1 MSKQF
6 SDQEQVTV
14 RTAFAVLLVALSR
27 GRVPLGPDAQRL
39 AKEAWDAVRLP
50 DDPPLAI
57 HQRKVSPIALPF
69 GDGFH

>member
-1 MSKQF
+1 MSKQL
-6 SDQEQVTV
+6 SEQEQVTL
-14 RTAFAVLLVALSR
+14 RTTFAVLLVALSR

-39 AKEAWDAVRLP
+39 ASESWNIVRLP

-69 GDGFH
+69 GPGFH